1 MRSLAGLMFAV
12 LGPCAW
18 AQPTETTTREE
29 FSGVGFPP
37 LIVASFVA
45 LGCIVVSLVVM
56 LIARRRIRLAYALF
70 IAVLTCGLVVGG
82 TAWLVMGN
90 TVTTSVH
97 EILNDLLE
105 ARGNQLEREISTQLE
120 VPLTMRS
127 YITQRYEEGVLDIAN
142 VSLSN
147 VDMLIGVYDVFGD
160 LASGVGWVYYGT
172 ETGYSLGVS
181 RLGNGMYDFWYS
193 WPINGEIPPEL
204 VCQGWDRDD
213 AACEGVVCGVSPET
227 DEACGKT
234 CGLSSHELCVSH
246 GDSNSRNG
254 MGTLAYWTAH
264 RDDYLVPVVV
274 SKTGYM
280 VHDTVWYTLV
290 DQPVWSEP
298 YVYAGSWDTNPVGY
312 SATVGFR
319 DAAGEWAGIAGA
331 DITLVGVVKII
342 AGLVPTENAVI
353 ALADRRGLYLGGSRV
368 IESTTADLYNISTVP
383 DATLVSMF
391 SSVLRRYT
399 TVLKAIDAGS
409 SILQDTD
416 SVVLS
421 KGIQIPGDFP
431 LLAVLMIPYADF
443 LEETEDALDA
453 SLVTVIALSACCSLL
468 VAGIMLVALL
478 PLQYLVFD
486 MLKIAQM
493 DVDDI
498 TTTRGT
504 VLKEL
509 HQIQTAL
516 GVIVGN
522 MRVYREF
529 MPSSVMNK
537 RELVEDEDTT
547 MVERTEEESARSS
560 GASMTMSN
568 TRQSD
573 TAEHIVHLRLEM
585 SRKDVTVAAFN
596 LRRTH
601 AMLNGLESFQ
611 QHYRTYLETVV
622 RHGKEASGCVD
633 QFCGDRLSIG
643 FNTVTKSWLHRTNA
657 VQCAVRSVVE
667 LASPFHSLECTV
679 GIAAGKATCGF
690 SGCHGLKRYNILGPV
705 VGAAN
710 ILEQTARLSGY
721 PVLADAAVAK
731 TADPYYI
738 LRKLRNVTL
747 PHSSTPQVISSILS
761 VRGSMDQE
769 WMYSLAESKTK
780 AYTLYNE
787 AVCHLVLGN
796 LSEAEDSLE
805 CCDLDI
811 KEELL
816 ARIYTC
822 RAGGEK
828 ELTAVPELCY
838 VVGGVPERIGKV
850 HSGDRLAGDDRLAAE
865 SYRS

>member
-1 MRSLAGLMFAV
+1 MRPPAGLV
-12 LGPCAW
+12 LSLVGPCVW
-18 AQPTETTTREE
+18 AQSMEKATREE

-37 LIVASFVA
+37 LIVASFVVV
-45 LGCIVVSLVVM
+45 GCIVLSLAVL

-70 IAVLTCGLVVGG
+70 ITVLTCGLVVGG

-120 VPLTMRS
+120 VPLIMRS
-127 YITQRYEEGVLDIAN
+127 YITQRYKEGVLDIAN

-147 VDMLIGVYDVFGD
+147 VKMLIGVYDVWGHP
-160 LASGVGWVYYGT
+160 ASGVGWVYYGT

-181 RLGNGMYDFWYS
+181 RVGHEMYDFWYS
-193 WPINGEIPPEL
+193 WPVNGTIPPEL

-213 AACEGVVCGVSPET
+213 AACEGVVCGVRPET

-399 TVLKAIDAGS
+399 TVLEAIDADA

-416 SVVLS
+416 RVVLS

-443 LEETEDALDA
+443 LEETEDAIDT
-453 SLVTVIALSACCSLL
+453 SLVTIIALSACCSLL
-468 VAGIMLVALL
+468 FAGIMLVALL
-478 PLQYLVFD
+478 PLQYLVQD

-493 DVDDI
+493 NVEDI

-509 HQIQTAL
+509 YQIQTAL

-522 MRVYREF
+522 MRVYKEF
-529 MPSSVMNK
+529 MPSSIINNGDLIEDDESKGDCTDGEVVSFPTLSFSVSTVK
-537 RELVEDEDTT
+537 RSET
-547 MVERTEEESARSS
+547 
-560 GASMTMSN
+560 N
-568 TRQSD
+568 
-573 TAEHIVHLRLEM
+573 EHLAHLRLEM
-585 SRKDVTVAAFN
+585 TRKDVSVVAFN
-596 LRRTH
+596 LRKTH
-601 AMLNGLESFQ
+601 TMIAALESFQ

-622 RHGKEASGCVD
+622 KHGKEANGCVD

-657 VQCAVRSVVE
+657 AQCAVRSVVE
-667 LASPFHSLECTV
+667 LASPCHGLVCTV

-690 SGCHGLKRYNILGPV
+690 SGCHGLKRYNIVGPV
-705 VGAAN
+705 VGAACT
-710 ILEQTARLSGY
+710 LEQTARLSGY
-721 PVLADAAVAK
+721 SVLADAAVTK
-731 TADPYYI
+731 TADPHYI
-738 LRKLRNVTL
+738 LLKLRKIML
-747 PHSSTPQVISSILS
+747 PHSSTSQVISCILS
-761 VRGSMDQE
+761 AREIIDQE
-769 WMYSLAESKTK
+769 WMYSLAETNSN
-780 AYTLYNE
+780 AYGLYNE
-787 AVCHLVLGN
+787 AVSLLVRGYIAEAEEVLGP
-796 LSEAEDSLE
+796 
-805 CCDLDI
+805 CDLDA

-816 ARIYTC
+816 ARIHAC
-822 RAGGEK
+822 KASGGER
-828 ELTAVPELCY
+828 EPAATPELCY
-838 VVGGVPERIGKV
+838 VVNGVAERISREEIAPCK
-850 HSGDRLAGDDRLAAE
+850 SKETDL
-865 SYRS
+865 